1 MYLGLRKSQGC
12 TNELGSLT
20 QDDSKLTLTVT
31 LKDAATKKRG
41 LGWQDTP
48 KANTTL
54 PSRSEIQLYNIK
66 TMEYTKTR
74 I

>member
-1 MYLGLRKSQGC
+1 MNNPTYQDLTKVDKYFSSHEKMYLGLRKSQGC

-41 LGWQDTP
+41 LG
-48 KANTTL
+48 
-54 PSRSEIQLYNIK
+54 
-66 TMEYTKTR
+66 
-74 I
+74 